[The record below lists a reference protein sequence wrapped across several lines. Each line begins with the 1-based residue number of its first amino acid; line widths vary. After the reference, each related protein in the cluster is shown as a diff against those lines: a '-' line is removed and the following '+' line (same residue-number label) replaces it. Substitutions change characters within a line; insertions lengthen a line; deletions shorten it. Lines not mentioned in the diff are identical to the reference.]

1 MTTGRAKLAGVM
13 GWPVGHSLSPL
24 LHGYWLT
31 THAIDGAYVPLA
43 VKPEDFADAVRML
56 PKLGF
61 AGANVTIPHKQAA
74 MACVDELDEVAA
86 RIGAVNTIVVRRDGR
101 LWGTNTDAYGFL
113 ENLKAKHPAW
123 DPAAGPAVVIGAGG
137 AARAVVVAL
146 LDAGVASVRL
156 TNRSRERA
164 DALARDL
171 QSDLASPK
179 ILQSDLASPKILQS
193 GLASPKIEVTDW
205 DLRSVSLAGA
215 GLLVNTTSLGM
226 TGQPALD
233 LDLAHLPKDAAV
245 YDIVYVPLETDL
257 LKAARAAGHPTIDG
271 IGMLLHQARPGFAAW
286 FGIEPAVD
294 QALTTYVL
302 SAAGAGT

>member
-24 LHGYWLT
+24 LHGFWLQ

-43 VKPEDFADAVRML
+43 VKPEDFASAVRML
-56 PKLGF
+56 AKLGF

-74 MACVDELDEVAA
+74 LACVDELDDVAR

-123 DPAAGPAVVIGAGG
+123 DPQAGPAVVIGAGG

-146 LDAGVASVRL
+146 LDAGVPSVRIS
-156 TNRSRERA
+156 NRSRERA
-164 DALARDL
+164 ETLANDL
-171 QSDLASPK
+171 DRER
-179 ILQSDLASPKILQS
+179 
-193 GLASPKIEVTDW
+193 IEVTDW
-205 DLRSVSLAGA
+205 DMRSYALAGA
-215 GLLVNTTSLGM
+215 MLLVNTTSLGM

-233 LDLAHLPKDAAV
+233 LDLTHLPKEAAV

-257 LKAARAAGHPTIDG
+257 LKAAKADGHPVIDG

-286 FGIEPAVD
+286 FGIEPVVD

-302 SAAGAGT
+302 TAAGAGT

>member
-1 MTTGRAKLAGVM
+1 MISGRAKLAGVM

-31 THAIDGAYVPLA
+31 THAVDGAYVPLA
-43 VKPEDFADAVRML
+43 VKPEDFESAVRVL

-74 MACVDELDEVAA
+74 LAAVDELDDVAV

-156 TNRSRERA
+156 TNRSRARA
-164 DALARDL
+164 EALARDL
-171 QSDLASPK
+171 DAK
-179 ILQSDLASPKILQS
+179 
-193 GLASPKIEVTDW
+193 KIEVTDW
-205 DLRSVSLAGA
+205 DMRASALAGA

-226 TGQPALD
+226 TGQPPLD
-233 LDLAHLPKDAAV
+233 LDLAHLPKAAAV
-245 YDIVYVPLETDL
+245 YDIVYVPLDTDL
-257 LKAARAAGHPTIDG
+257 LKAAKAAGHPTIDG

-286 FGIEPAVD
+286 FGIEPVVD

>member
-1 MTTGRAKLAGVM
+1 MITGRAKLAGVM

-24 LHGYWLT
+24 LHGYWLS

-43 VKPEDFADAVRML
+43 VKPEDFAEAVRML
-56 PKLGF
+56 PKLGI

-74 MACVDELDEVAA
+74 LAACDELDDVAV

-113 ENLKAKHPAW
+113 ENLKAKHPTW
-123 DPAAGPAVVIGAGG
+123 DAGAGPAVVIGAGG

-146 LDAGVASVRL
+146 LDAGVPAVRL

-164 DALARDL
+164 DALANDL
-171 QSDLASPK
+171 DAK
-179 ILQSDLASPKILQS
+179 
-193 GLASPKIEVTDW
+193 KIEVTDW
-205 DLRSVSLAGA
+205 DLRNVALAGA
-215 GLLVNTTSLGM
+215 GLLVNATSLGM
-226 TGQPALD
+226 TGQPELD
-233 LDLAHLPKDAAV
+233 LDLAHLPKEAAV

-257 LKAARAAGHPTIDG
+257 LKAAKAAGHPVIDG

-286 FGIEPAVD
+286 FGIEPTVD

-302 SAAGAGT
+302 TAAGAGT

>member
-1 MTTGRAKLAGVM
+1 
-13 GWPVGHSLSPL
+13 
-24 LHGYWLT
+24 
-31 THAIDGAYVPLA
+31 

-74 MACVDELDEVAA
+74 MACVDELDDVAV

-156 TNRSRERA
+156 TNRSRARA

-171 QSDLASPK
+171 QS
-179 ILQSDLASPKILQS
+179 
-193 GLASPKIEVTDW
+193 GLAPQKQTIEVTDW
-205 DLRSVSLAGA
+205 DLRSIALAGA

-257 LKAARAAGHPTIDG
+257 LKAAKAAGHPTIDG

>member
-31 THAIDGAYVPLA
+31 THAIDGAYIPLA
-43 VKPEDFADAVRML
+43 VKPDDFADAVRML

-74 MACVDELDEVAA
+74 MACVDELDDVAV

-101 LWGTNTDAYGFL
+101 LWGTNTDGYGFL
-113 ENLKAKHPAW
+113 ENLKAKHPQW
-123 DPAAGPAVVIGAGG
+123 DPQAGPAAVIGAGG

-164 DALARDL
+164 EGLARDV
-171 QSDLASPK
+171 DA
-179 ILQSDLASPKILQS
+179 A
-193 GLASPKIEVTDW
+193 KIEVIDW

-226 TGQPALD
+226 TGQPALE
-233 LDLAHLPKDAAV
+233 LDLTHLPKEAAV
-245 YDIVYVPLETDL
+245 YDIVYVPLDTDL
-257 LKAARAAGHPTIDG
+257 LKAAKAAGHPTIDG

-286 FGIEPAVD
+286 FGIEPTVD

-302 SAAGAGT
+302 TAAGAGT

>member
-1 MTTGRAKLAGVM
+1 MTTGSAKLAGVM

-43 VKPEDFADAVRML
+43 VKPDDFADAVRML

-74 MACVDELDEVAA
+74 LAACDELDDVAV

-123 DPAAGPAVVIGAGG
+123 DPAAAPAVVIGAGG
-137 AARAVVVAL
+137 AARAVVVSL
-146 LDAGVASVRL
+146 LDAGVPTVRL
-156 TNRSRERA
+156 TNRSRSRA
-164 DALARDL
+164 EELALDLDAKR
-171 QSDLASPK
+171 
-179 ILQSDLASPKILQS
+179 
-193 GLASPKIEVTDW
+193 IEVTDW
-205 DLRSVSLAGA
+205 DLRAMSLVGA

-226 TGQPALD
+226 TGQPPLELD
-233 LDLAHLPKDAAV
+233 LVHLPQEAAV

-257 LKAARAAGHPTIDG
+257 LKAAKAAGHPTIDG

-286 FGIEPAVD
+286 FGMEPVVD

-302 SAAGAGT
+302 TAAGAGT

>member
-1 MTTGRAKLAGVM
+1 M

-164 DALARDL
+164 DRL
-171 QSDLASPK
+171 QSDLSAAARGEDRASPR
-179 ILQSDLASPKILQS
+179 
-193 GLASPKIEVTDW
+193 IEVTDW

-215 GLLVNTTSLGM
+215 GLLVNTASLGM

-233 LDLAHLPKDAAV
+233 LDLEHLPKDAAV

-286 FGIEPAVD
+286 FGIEPVVN

>member
-1 MTTGRAKLAGVM
+1 MITGRAKLAGVM

-43 VKPEDFADAVRML
+43 VKPDDFADAVRML
-56 PKLGF
+56 AKLGF
-61 AGANVTIPHKQAA
+61 AGVNVTIPHKQAA
-74 MACVDELDEVAA
+74 MACVDELDDVAV

-123 DPAAGPAVVIGAGG
+123 DAGAGPAVVIGAGG

-164 DALARDL
+164 DALAKDL
-171 QSDLASPK
+171 DAK
-179 ILQSDLASPKILQS
+179 
-193 GLASPKIEVTDW
+193 KIEVIDW
-205 DLRSVSLAGA
+205 DLRAMALAGA
-215 GLLVNTTSLGM
+215 MLLVNTTSLGM
-226 TGQPALD
+226 TGQPPLELD
-233 LDLAHLPKDAAV
+233 ITHLPKEAAV

-257 LKAARAAGHPTIDG
+257 LKAAKAAGHPTIDG

-302 SAAGAGT
+302 TAAGAGT

>member
-1 MTTGRAKLAGVM
+1 MITGRAKLAGVM

-43 VKPEDFADAVRML
+43 VKPEDFAEAVRML

-74 MACVDELDEVAA
+74 LAACDELDDVAV

-101 LWGTNTDAYGFL
+101 LWGTNTDAYGFI

-123 DPAAGPAVVIGAGG
+123 DPGAGPAVVIGAGG

-146 LDAGVASVRL
+146 LDAGVPSVRL

-164 DALARDL
+164 ENLARDL
-171 QSDLASPK
+171 DAK
-179 ILQSDLASPKILQS
+179 R
-193 GLASPKIEVTDW
+193 IEVIDW
-205 DLRSVSLAGA
+205 DLRGVSLAGA
-215 GLLVNTTSLGM
+215 MLLVNTTSLGM

-257 LKAARAAGHPTIDG
+257 LKAARAAGHPVIDG

-286 FGIEPAVD
+286 FGIEPVVD
-294 QALTTYVL
+294 QALTAYVL
-302 SAAGAGT
+302 AAAGAGS

>member
-1 MTTGRAKLAGVM
+1 MISGRAKLAGVM

-43 VKPEDFADAVRML
+43 VKPEDFESAVRML

-74 MACVDELDEVAA
+74 LAAVDELDDVAV

-113 ENLKAKHPAW
+113 ENLKAKHPTW

-156 TNRSRERA
+156 TNRSRARA
-164 DALARDL
+164 EALAKDL
-171 QSDLASPK
+171 KPQSEPTERREAALHASQK
-179 ILQSDLASPKILQS
+179 QR
-193 GLASPKIEVTDW
+193 IEVTHW
-205 DLRSVSLAGA
+205 DMRASALAGA

-226 TGQPALD
+226 TGQPPLD
-233 LDLAHLPKDAAV
+233 LDLAHLPKAAAV
-245 YDIVYVPLETDL
+245 YDIVYVPLDTDL
-257 LKAARAAGHPTIDG
+257 LKAAKAAGHPTIDG

-286 FGIEPAVD
+286 FGIEPVVD

-302 SAAGAGT
+302 NAAGAGT